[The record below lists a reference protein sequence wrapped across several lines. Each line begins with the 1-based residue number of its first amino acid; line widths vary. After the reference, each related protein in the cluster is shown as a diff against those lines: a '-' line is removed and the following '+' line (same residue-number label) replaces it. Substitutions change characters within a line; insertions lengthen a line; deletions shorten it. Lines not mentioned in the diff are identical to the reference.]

1 MIGKMH
7 AYEMMQLESQ
17 GVLHLYKDM
26 FAQEEFYQAEHD
38 VVLAITTQISLKY
51 GLKEWGYQ
59 AH

>member
-1 MIGKMH
+1 MH